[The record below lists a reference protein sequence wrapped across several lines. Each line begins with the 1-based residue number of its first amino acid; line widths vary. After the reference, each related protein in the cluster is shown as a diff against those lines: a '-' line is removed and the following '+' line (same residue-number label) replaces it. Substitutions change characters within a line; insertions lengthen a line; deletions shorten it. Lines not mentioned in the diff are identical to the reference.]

1 MGQVIQLKLGFK
13 HWFTARASL
22 TITAKASLKRHQI
35 LNDVWCHRHQS
46 LSMASFV
53 INICRHRHH
62 HFFHHFNLK
71 DVILLHARAENEEN
85 GGK

>member
-35 LNDVWCHRHQS
+35 LNDVWWHRHQS
-46 LSMASFV
+46 
-53 INICRHRHH
+53 CRHHHH
-62 HFFHHFNLK
+62 HFFHHFNLQN
-71 DVILLHARAENEEN
+71 VILLHARGENEEN
-85 GGK
+85 DGK